1 MYGCTFFL
9 MNYIYQINKICYI
22 TYMSNSIFY
31 SLADFITITN
41 TIYNITFE
49 EEEKT
54 RLLRGSLSD
63 WHVTYKRFS
72 VDELARF
79 SPGSNL
85 VVHFYIFCCVLMQC
99 HVSRRFF

>member
-1 MYGCTFFL
+1 M
-9 MNYIYQINKICYI
+9 
-22 TYMSNSIFY
+22 
-31 SLADFITITN
+31 ADFITITN

-72 VDELARF
+72 VNELARF
-79 SPGSNL
+79 SSESDL
-85 VVHFYIFCCVLMQC
+85 VVHFYIFCCMLIQC
-99 HVSRRFF
+99 NVTCSRRFFLNGNTIFYSLDDVTFLKLGFSLTGMN